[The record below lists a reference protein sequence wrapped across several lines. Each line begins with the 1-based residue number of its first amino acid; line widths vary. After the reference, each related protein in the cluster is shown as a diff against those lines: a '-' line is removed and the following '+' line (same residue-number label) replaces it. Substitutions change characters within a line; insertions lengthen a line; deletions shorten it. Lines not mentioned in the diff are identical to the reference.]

1 LRTFKYLTSLL
12 GFLVLNIIQVHAQDT
27 IPIPLKIKVG
37 IDVLG
42 PATYYSDKNVLNMEA
57 YISFDLDESK
67 AVIVSAGSSNYKFSQ
82 YNYSYMSSG
91 KFIRFGMDF
100 NLLKPDKSRGKYW
113 FGVGLRYGLSSFNS
127 EVPFF
132 DKTGYWGTIVSSIPS
147 RKTLAQF
154 VEISPGVRAEI
165 FKNFSMGWSIGMR
178 LLVSSGSDKDVR
190 PIYLPGFGSAAKVIT
205 AGINYFLVWNIPFK
219 TKNVIMKKPAPEE
232 NEDNNTENGN
242 KENTGT
248 TDGSIIRQ

>member
-1 LRTFKYLTSLL
+1 LRTLRLNISLI
-12 GFLVLNIIQVHAQDT
+12 GILVLTVFQVHAQDT
-27 IPIPLKIKVG
+27 IPIPLKIKIG

-42 PATYYSDKNVLNMEA
+42 PATYYSDKNVLNTEA
-57 YISFDLDESK
+57 YISVDLDESK
-67 AVIVSAGSSNYKFSQ
+67 AVMVSVGSSNYKFSQ

-91 KFIRFGMDF
+91 NFIRFGMDF
-100 NLLKPDKSRGKYW
+100 NLLKPDKSQGKYW
-113 FGVGLRYGLSSFNS
+113 FGLGLRYGLSSFNS

-132 DKTGYWGTIVSSIPS
+132 EKTGYWGTITSSIPS
-147 RKTLAQF
+147 RKKLAQF
-154 VEISPGVRAEI
+154 VEISPGVRTEI

-178 LLVSSGSDKDVR
+178 LLVSSGSSKDVR
-190 PIYLPGFGSAAKVIT
+190 PIYLPGFGNASKVIT
-205 AGINYFLVWNIPFK
+205 AGLNYFLVWNIPFK

-232 NEDNNTENGN
+232 PEDNTEGN

>member
-1 LRTFKYLTSLL
+1 
-12 GFLVLNIIQVHAQDT
+12 
-27 IPIPLKIKVG
+27 VG
-37 IDVLG
+37 IDIMG
-42 PATYYSDKNVLNMEA
+42 PATYYSDKNVLNTEA
-57 YISFDLDESK
+57 YLSVDLDESK
-67 AVIVSAGSSNYKFSQ
+67 AIVISAGSSNYKFSQ
-82 YNYSYMSSG
+82 YNYSYMSNG

-100 NLLKPDKSRGKYW
+100 NLLKPDKSMGKYW
-113 FGVGLRYGLSSFNS
+113 FGIGLKYGLSSFNS
-127 EVPFF
+127 EVPVF
-132 DKTGYWGTIVSSIPS
+132 DKTGYWGTTVSSIPS

-178 LLVSSGSDKDVR
+178 LLVNSGSGTDVR

-219 TKNVIMKKPAPEE
+219 TKNVILKKPAPEE
-232 NEDNNTENGN
+232 PEDNNTDN
-242 KENTGT
+242 KGNTGT